1 MINVTVS
8 PDRLHTHVRMLAET
22 FCPRN
27 YTHTENLDRTAV
39 YVRNEF
45 EQARGMVSEQLFEM
59 EGKTYRNVIA
69 TFGPDTGERIVV
81 GAHYDACGDLPGADD
96 NASGV
101 AGLIELAYL
110 LGRSNLRIRLDLVA
124 YTLEEPKL
132 LDAGGDGLF
141 RTVGGSAVHAESLR
155 VQGAAVRLMLSLE
168 MIGYFS
174 EEPGS
179 QTYPS
184 PIFRLL
190 YPSPGNFALVVGR
203 LQDFWLA
210 RKITRLMRTAS
221 PLPVYSLSAPAWLKG
236 VDWSDHY
243 NYWKRNYPAL
253 MITDTAFNRN
263 REYHKSGDT
272 ADRLDYKRMALVVE
286 GVYAAVRHIAENN
299 SKGADVGN
307 DAK

>member
-1 MINVTVS
+1 MINLTVS
-8 PDRLHTHVRMLAET
+8 PDRLYTHVAMLAET
-22 FCPRN
+22 FFPRN
-27 YTHTENLDRTAV
+27 YTHTENLDRTAE

-45 EQARGMVSEQLFEM
+45 KQAGGLISEQPFEM

-69 TFGPDTGERIVV
+69 TFGPATSERIVV
-81 GAHYDACGDLPGADD
+81 GAHYDACGELPAADD

-110 LGRSNLRIRLDLVA
+110 LGRSNLRLRLDLVA
-124 YTLEEPKL
+124 YTLEEPKFV
-132 LDAGGDGLF
+132 DAGGDGLF

-155 VQGAAVRLMLSLE
+155 IQGAAVRLMLSLE

-174 EEPGS
+174 DEPGS
-179 QTYPS
+179 QIYPN

-210 RKITRLMRTAS
+210 RKVTRAMRKAS
-221 PLPVYSLSAPAWLKG
+221 PLPVYSLNAPAWLKG

-243 NYWKRNYPAL
+243 SYWKRNYPAL

-272 ADRLDYKRMALVVE
+272 AQRLDYKRMAFVVE

-299 SKGADVGN
+299 STGADAGN